1 MDLTGIISV
10 SGKSG
15 LFKTLSQTKSHIIV
29 ESLVD
34 GKRMPVHA
42 TQKVSSLEDI
52 SIYTM
57 DEDKP
62 LTEVFELLLKKENG
76 KKSIDHKE
84 NDDTLKK
91 HFLTV
96 LENYDQER
104 VYASDIKKFYQWYN
118 ILVDAKVLKLEEK
131 KEKKEDKAEGEE
143 GASTEKEATP
153 KKKAAPKKA
162 AAKADDKAAKP
173 KKTAAKATKKPS
185 TKAAA
190 SPKSSS
196 KSKKNG

>member
-84 NDDTLKK
+84 SDDTLKK
-91 HFLTV
+91 HFITV
-96 LENYDQER
+96 LENYDQDR
-104 VYASDIKKFYQWYN
+104 VYTSDIKKFYQWYN

-143 GASTEKEATP
+143 AATTEKEAAP

-162 AAKADDKAAKP
+162 AAKADDKSDKP
-173 KKTAAKATKKPS
+173 KKTASKTTKKPS

>member
-29 ESLVD
+29 ESLTD

-42 TQKVSSLEDI
+42 TQRVSSLEDI

-76 KKSIDHKE
+76 KKSISHKE
-84 NDDTLKK
+84 DDDTLKK
-91 HFLTV
+91 HFVTV
-96 LENYDQER
+96 LEDYDQER

-131 KEKKEDKAEGEE
+131 KEKKEEKAEGEE
-143 GASTEKEATP
+143 TATAEKEATP

-173 KKTAAKATKKPS
+173 KKTASKTTKKPS